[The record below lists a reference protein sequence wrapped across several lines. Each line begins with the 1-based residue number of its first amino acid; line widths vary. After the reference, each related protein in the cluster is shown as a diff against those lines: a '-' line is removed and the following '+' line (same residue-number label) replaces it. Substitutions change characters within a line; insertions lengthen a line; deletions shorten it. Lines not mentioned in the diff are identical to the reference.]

1 MTITALSP
9 GTVRELERD
18 IRRQIL
24 AIDNEP
30 IENALFSMLALIV
43 DLRQKIEGT
52 QP

>member
-1 MTITALSP
+1 MTISTLST
-9 GTVRELERD
+9 GAVRELERD

-30 IENALFSMLALIV
+30 VEDALFSMLALIV